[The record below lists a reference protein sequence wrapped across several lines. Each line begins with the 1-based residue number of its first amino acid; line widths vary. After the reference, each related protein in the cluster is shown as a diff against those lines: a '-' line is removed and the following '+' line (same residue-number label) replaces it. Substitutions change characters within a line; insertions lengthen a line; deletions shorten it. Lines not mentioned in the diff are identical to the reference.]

1 MESEKKLDLYNQ
13 KLKSFI
19 LSPSFNKAV
28 SDGSASEITNLL
40 AESNSISDFAPL
52 SSFTGLKTLCLDGN
66 KMETLASL
74 PALPN
79 LEELYLGWNLISQV
93 DELPNL
99 LKLKILWI
107 YDNKI
112 SDEATFLQHLATKCP
127 LLVDLRTQGNPCNPR
142 GGEKALYE
150 EYRARFFKVL
160 HNLETLDFKDY

>member
-1 MESEKKLDLYNQ
+1 MESDKKLDLYNQ

-52 SSFTGLKTLCLDGN
+52 NSFTGLKTLCLDGN

-79 LEELYLGWNLISQV
+79 LEELYLGWN
-93 DELPNL
+93 
-99 LKLKILWI
+99 
-107 YDNKI
+107 
-112 SDEATFLQHLATKCP
+112 
-127 LLVDLRTQGNPCNPR
+127 
-142 GGEKALYE
+142 
-150 EYRARFFKVL
+150 
-160 HNLETLDFKDY
+160 